1 LTIMVKTLFALVSGV
16 AAKDI
21 VIATFDG
28 ATGTS
33 LNWRETNDPVMG
45 GKSVG
50 TFTVQDGAGVMDG
63 SCNIIPALNAP
74 GFIKANSDKTT
85 LPDVRSCSGL
95 ALTVKSSNAY
105 DGFRFSFGSKRADCG
120 KFFATGHK
128 ANFKAPQGEFATVQ
142 IPFTDFTDCWD
153 DSTGDAIKTC
163 ADDAKYCPDEGTLS
177 NMKTMSVWAEGKEG
191 AVHLEIKS
199 IVATGCADSLE
210 SAASVPLLSFDGSAT
225 DHGFKALVDPVMG
238 GKSVATATVDKDG
251 KFGVLDGEVK
261 IVPALSAPGFI
272 TGYAQA
278 SFPDASSA
286 IDGDLVLTVRSTT
299 ADFAGYKVSFAAGAI
314 SPLFSCA
321 SGGGTALGR
330 GCYKADFTVPAGEDF
345 VDIRI
350 PFKSFSDKWS
360 SATGAATTTCAED
373 ASVCPTAAKLKKI
386 QRIEVWGEGTAGKVH
401 IEIKS
406 VRAEVATLSV

>member
-1 LTIMVKTLFALVSGV
+1 MVKTLFALVSCV

-21 VIATFDG
+21 TIATFDG
-28 ATGTS
+28 AKDTS
-33 LNWRETNDPVMG
+33 LTWVEKNDPVMG

-63 SCNIIPALNAP
+63 SCNIIPFLNAP
-74 GFIKANSDKTT
+74 GFIKAETSKAT

-95 ALTVKSSNAY
+95 ALTVKSNNDY
-105 DGFRFSFGSKRADCG
+105 DGFRFSFGSKRSDCG

-128 ANFKAPQGEFATVQ
+128 ANFKAPKGEFATVQ

-163 ADDAKYCPDEGTLS
+163 ADDAKYCPDQGTLT
-177 NMKTMSVWAEGKEG
+177 NMETMSVWAEGKEG
-191 AVHLEIKS
+191 DVHLEIKS
-199 IVATGCADSLE
+199 VVATGCADSLE
-210 SAASVPLLSFDGSAT
+210 LAASVPLLSFDGSDT

-238 GKSVATATVDKDG
+238 GKSVATATVDNDG

-299 ADFAGYKVSFAAGAI
+299 PDFEGFKVSFAAGTI
-314 SPLFSCA
+314 SPLLSCA
-321 SGGGTALGR
+321 SGGSNPLSR
-330 GCYKADFTVPAGEDF
+330 GCFKADFSIPAGDDF

-350 PFKSFSDKWS
+350 PFKSFTDKWS
-360 SATGAATTTCAED
+360 SATGAPTTTCAED

-401 IEIKS
+401 VEVKS
-406 VRAEVATLSV
+406 VRAEVATLLI